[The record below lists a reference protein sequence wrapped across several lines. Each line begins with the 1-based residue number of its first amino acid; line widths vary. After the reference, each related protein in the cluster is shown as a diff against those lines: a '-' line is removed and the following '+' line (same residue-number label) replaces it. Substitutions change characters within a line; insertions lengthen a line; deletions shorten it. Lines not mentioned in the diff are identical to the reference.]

1 MQNSPKSPV
10 IIVTLRGKQTNSYS
24 YVIHLYWE
32 HAFDANNS
40 YVVGELTWIQSH
52 LFLITFLPSKR
63 FY

>member
-1 MQNSPKSPV
+1 MIAIAIPLSEFIYSNSLMV
-10 IIVTLRGKQTNSYS
+10 
-24 YVIHLYWE
+24 HLYWE

-52 LFLITFLPSKR
+52 LFLITFLPFKR